1 MFSEKD
7 LVARS
12 LEDMAKEVGELQALA
27 REEREKSEALSQ
39 KEIELRRKSVE
50 TRPVNHELAESF
62 WQEAESL
69 RDESR
74 ELMRLSMEHKLRAAE
89 VQRRI
94 DIHDQIE
101 SLDNYDEVWREAA
114 GARRG

>member
-12 LEDMAKEVGELQALA
+12 IEDMAQEVEELQALA
-27 REEREKSEALSQ
+27 REEREKSEALNQ

-50 TRPVNHELAESF
+50 TRSVNAELAEGF

-69 RDESR
+69 RDECR
-74 ELMRLSMEHKLRAAE
+74 ELMRLFMEHKLRAAE
-89 VQRRI
+89 DQHRI

-101 SLDNYDEVWREAA
+101 SLDDYDEVWRQAA
-114 GARRG
+114 SARRG

>member
-1 MFSEKD
+1 MFSDKD

-12 LEDMAKEVGELQALA
+12 IEDMAQEVAELQALA
-27 REEREKSEALSQ
+27 REEREKSEALNK

-50 TRPVNHELAESF
+50 TRPVSDELAESF

-69 RDESR
+69 REESQ
-74 ELMRLSMEHKLRAAE
+74 ELMRLFMEHKLRAAE

-101 SLDNYDEVWREAA
+101 SLDSYDEVWREAA
-114 GARRG
+114 RARRG

>member
-12 LEDMAKEVGELQALA
+12 IEDMAQEVAELQALA
-27 REEREKSEALSQ
+27 REERERSEALNQ

-50 TRPVNHELAESF
+50 TRPVNAELAESL

-69 RDESR
+69 REESR
-74 ELMRLSMEHKLRAAE
+74 ELMRLSMEKTLRAAE

-94 DIHDQIE
+94 DIHDQVE
-101 SLDNYDEVWREAA
+101 SLDDYDEVWREAA
-114 GARRG
+114 RARRG

>member
-12 LEDMAKEVGELQALA
+12 IEDMAQEVEELQALA

-50 TRPVNHELAESF
+50 TRSVNAELAESF
-62 WQEAESL
+62 WQEAENS
-69 RDESR
+69 
-74 ELMRLSMEHKLRAAE
+74 AAE
-89 VQRRI
+89 VQHRI

-101 SLDNYDEVWREAA
+101 SLDDYDEVWRQAA
-114 GARRG
+114 SARRG

>member
-12 LEDMAKEVGELQALA
+12 IEDMAQEVAELQALA
-27 REEREKSEALSQ
+27 REEREKSEALNK

-50 TRPVNHELAESF
+50 IRPVNAELAESF

-74 ELMRLSMEHKLRAAE
+74 EMMRLSMEHKLRAAE

-94 DIHDQIE
+94 DIHDQVQ
-101 SLDNYDEVWREAA
+101 SLDNYDQVWKEAA
-114 GARRG
+114 RSRRG

>member
-12 LEDMAKEVGELQALA
+12 IEDMAQEVEELQALA

-50 TRPVNHELAESF
+50 TRSVNAELAESF
-62 WQEAESL
+62 WQEAENI
-69 RDESR
+69 RDECR
-74 ELMRLSMEHKLRAAE
+74 ELMRLFMEHKLRAAE

-94 DIHDQIE
+94 DIHDQID
-101 SLDNYDEVWREAA
+101 SLDNYDEIWRQAA
-114 GARRG
+114 SARRG

>member
-1 MFSEKD
+1 MFSDKD

-12 LEDMAKEVGELQALA
+12 IEDMAEEVADLQALA
-27 REEREKSEALSQ
+27 RKEREKSESLRQ
-39 KEIELRRKSVE
+39 MEIELRRKSVE
-50 TRPVNHELAESF
+50 TRPVSDELAESF

-69 RDESR
+69 REESQ
-74 ELMRLSMEHKLRAAE
+74 ELMRLFMEHKLRAAE

-101 SLDNYDEVWREAA
+101 SLDSYDEVWREAA
-114 GARRG
+114 RARRG

>member
-1 MFSEKD
+1 MFSDKD

-12 LEDMAKEVGELQALA
+12 IEDMAQEVAERQALS
-27 REEREKSEALSQ
+27 RGQREKSEGLNQ

-50 TRPVNHELAESF
+50 IRPVKAELAESL

-74 ELMRLSMEHKLRAAE
+74 ELMRLSMENRLHAAE

-101 SLDNYDEVWREAA
+101 SLDNYDEIWREAA
-114 GARRG
+114 RAKRG

>member
-7 LVARS
+7 LVVRS
-12 LEDMAKEVGELQALA
+12 IEDMAREVADLQALA
-27 REEREKSEALSQ
+27 KEERERSEALNQ
-39 KEIELRRKSVE
+39 KEIELRRKSVDI
-50 TRPVNHELAESF
+50 RPVNAELAESF
-62 WQEAESL
+62 WLEAESI

-94 DIHDQIE
+94 DIHDQVK

-114 GARRG
+114 KARRG